1 MKGLK
6 FLASC
11 AVVSAV
17 AAACATAS
25 FAADYTATASYD
37 NGTVTV
43 GIPADYV
50 AATDGDLTLLIL
62 SEDATSITEANKS
75 IVKQIQQGDATALSS
90 VAVGDL
96 ADGTYFV
103 RIGGAEVG
111 TDNPNGFIA
120 TTFTVGSTNP
130 ENPYANSDRILG
142 DVTADATVDL
152 RDVTPLV
159 YHSIGLQA
167 LEGESL
173 QAADVTDDAT
183 VDLRDVTPV
192 VYKAI
197 GVDSTV
203 DGVKTIAEKANYV
216 EE

>member
-6 FLASC
+6 FLVSC

-96 ADGTYFV
+96 ANGTYYV
-103 RIGGAEVG
+103 RIGGAKVG

-120 TTFTVGSTNP
+120 TTFTVGSTDP
-130 ENPYANSDRILG
+130 ENPYASSTRILG
-142 DVTADATVDL
+142 DTTGDDLVTL
-152 RDVTPLV
+152 GDVIPIVQDGAGTPL
-159 YHSIGLQA
+159 S
-167 LEGESL
+167 GEAL
-173 QAADVTDDAT
+173 QAADTNDDALVT
-183 VDLRDVTPV
+183 LGDVIPIV
-192 VYKAI
+192 QFSLGQESK
-197 GVDSTV
+197 V
-203 DGVKTIAEKANYV
+203 DGVATIATKENYV
-216 EE
+216 VVE